1 MMQTVD
7 PNIPFDEFAIEDL
20 WALSSLR
27 AFLFNEYRITQDI
40 NKLPKVTVSLLL
52 QFDRHM
58 AAAEASGKITIV
70 RHTTIAFA
78 GIREPLFHSQEL
90 LKELQFRGYP
100 VPNGLIDARK
110 KGDWIKAKKCL
121 KEFRQNMKAFIA
133 NEGKIP
139 EGVKDKSKS
148 SHNLKNWDQILFCAL
163 PRGLETRVKG
173 KILSEQELI
182 NKRLTKGHI
191 AFLHKISLKG
201 GFIDKTIFSEYKNLS
216 LYVQR
221 LNDSLR
227 EAFQLNENPII
238 YNENAK
244 GYDASFETETDLAE

>member
-1 MMQTVD
+1 MKKEGSK
-7 PNIPFDEFAIEDL
+7 IFFDKFATEDL

-27 AFLFNEYRITQDI
+27 AFLFDEYRITQDRD
-40 NKLPKVTVSLLL
+40 KLPEGTVSLLL

-58 AAAEASGKITIV
+58 EAAEATEKITV
-70 RHTTIAFA
+70 VKYTNTAFA
-78 GIREPLFHSQEL
+78 GIEEPLFHSQQLLNEL
-90 LKELQFRGYP
+90 NFRGYP
-100 VPNGLIDARK
+100 VPKGLIKAREEGNWSKAGEYLK
-110 KGDWIKAKKCL
+110 K
-121 KEFRQNMKAFIA
+121 FRQNMESFIA
-133 NEGKIP
+133 NEGKIS

-148 SHNLKNWDQILFCAL
+148 SHNLKNWNQVLFCAL
-163 PRGLETRVKG
+163 ARGLETCVKG

-182 NKRLTKGHI
+182 DNGLSKRNI
-191 AFLHKISLKG
+191 SFLHKIALKN
-201 GFIDKTIFSEYKNLS
+201 GFIDKTVFSEYKNLS